1 MRETGRTKRFVAV
14 VGHGP
19 ELQRDEGAIAILR
32 ALGADARGLDL
43 WEDPSAL
50 FETEGASVARALVV
64 EAMDRPDLAV
74 AALRGLRR
82 DTRLAHVGA
91 LVALTVSAAPRIEPS
106 GGFDDFVL
114 SPYVPTELY
123 ARVRMLEWR
132 RSEFA
137 NEERV
142 KIGAIVIDRSA
153 HEVVCDGYQV
163 ALTSKEFAL
172 LAFLAERRGKVV
184 SREELLAKVW
194 SARYEGGERTVDIHV
209 RRLRAKLGSAL
220 PLMTLRGSG
229 YKLAL
234 PDEASA
240 EDEPGFEEPA
250 GQRPQKAGVPG

>member
-19 ELQRDEGAIAILR
+19 ELEREEGALSILR
-32 ALGADARGLDL
+32 GLGADARGLDL
-43 WEDPSAL
+43 WEDPSLL
-50 FETEGASVARALVV
+50 FAADESSIVRVVVV

-82 DTRLAHVGA
+82 DSRLAHVGA

-142 KIGAIVIDRSA
+142 KIGSIVIDRSA
-153 HEVVCDGYQV
+153 HEVIADGYQV

-209 RRLRAKLGSAL
+209 RRLRAKLGAAL
-220 PLMTLRGSG
+220 PLVTMRGSG
-229 YKLAL
+229 YKLTL
-234 PDEASA
+234 PDETTVD
-240 EDEPGFEEPA
+240 DEPGLGHA
-250 GQRPQKAGVPG
+250 GNRLQKASVPG